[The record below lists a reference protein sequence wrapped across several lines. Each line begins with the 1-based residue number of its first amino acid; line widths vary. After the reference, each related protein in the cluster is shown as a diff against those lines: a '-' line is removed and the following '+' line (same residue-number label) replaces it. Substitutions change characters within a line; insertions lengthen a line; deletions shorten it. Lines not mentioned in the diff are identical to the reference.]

1 MASASSGCRGSEM
14 TITRV
19 LVANRG
25 EIARRVFRT
34 ARAMGLST
42 FAVYSDGDA
51 DAPFVSDADLAI
63 PLGGTTA
70 TESYLDG
77 VKVLAAAQRVGA
89 DAIHPG
95 YGFLSENAGFARA
108 VTDAGLAW
116 IGPPP
121 DAIAAMGD
129 KLSAKRMMDEAG
141 VPTLPS
147 IEVTD
152 DTDVAAAGEQIGYP
166 VLVKA
171 SAGGGGKGMRIVEA
185 PDGLVDAIAGA
196 KREAA
201 SSFGDDTVFLE
212 RYLPAPRHVEIQV
225 LGDTHGTVLHL
236 FERECS
242 IQRRHQKVIEEAPS
256 PALTPAVRE
265 QMGAAAVAAVQAIGY
280 HSAGTVEFLLDG
292 DGDDAS
298 FYFLEVNTRLQVEHP
313 VTEEITGLDLVR
325 EMIRVA
331 DGEALGYGQQDLSIT
346 GHAIEARLYA
356 EDPSNDFLPATGT
369 MSIWEPASDPAA
381 RFDSGVEEG
390 SVVGVEFDP
399 MLAKVVVHAPTRREA
414 SLRLALALERTR
426 LGGVVTNRDFLVA
439 TLRSDEFLD
448 GDTTTDFIDRVGVP
462 GQREVSPDELTMAA
476 TAVALRSQ
484 DTNRAAATQLAFM
497 QSGYRNSSMPDEELL
512 LRHGD
517 VDATARYRRQR
528 DGSYRIAIGDGE
540 PFSATLHQVHED
552 AIDFEIGGV
561 RGTATATR
569 VGGTW
574 YVSTPVGAVT
584 LHELPRFPDGSGEA
598 VAGAQVAPMPGKILA
613 IEIGV
618 GDSVETGQV
627 LVLMEAM
634 KMEHQITAPAAGE
647 VTEVRVNV
655 GDQVDNGEI
664 LVVVDVGG

>member
-1 MASASSGCRGSEM
+1 M

-25 EIARRVFRT
+25 EIARRVFRS

-42 FAVYSDGDA
+42 VAVYSDGDA
-51 DAPFVSDADLAI
+51 DAPFVADADLAV
-63 PLGGTTA
+63 PLGGFSP

-77 VKVLAAAQRVGA
+77 SKILEAARRTGA

-95 YGFLSENAGFARA
+95 YGFLSENAAFARA
-108 VTDAGLAW
+108 VADAGITW

-129 KLSAKRMMDEAG
+129 KLSAKRMMVDAG

-147 IEVTD
+147 VEVTD
-152 DTDVAAAGEQIGYP
+152 DTDVAAAGEQIGFP

-185 PDGLVDAIAGA
+185 PDALADAIAGA

-212 RYLPAPRHVEIQV
+212 RYLAAPRHVEIQV

-256 PALTPAVRE
+256 PALTPALRE

-292 DGDDAS
+292 EGDDAS

-325 EMIRVA
+325 EMIRIA
-331 DGEALGYGQQDLSIT
+331 DGEALGYSQGDLSIG

-356 EDPSNDFLPATGT
+356 EDPANGFLPAIGT
-369 MSIWEPASDPAA
+369 MSIWEPASDPTA
-381 RFDSGVEEG
+381 RYDSGIEAG
-390 SVVGVEFDP
+390 SVVGVDFDP

-414 SLRLALALERTR
+414 ALRLALALERTR
-426 LGGVVTNRDFLVA
+426 LAGVTTNRDFLVA
-439 TLRSDEFLD
+439 TLRTEEFLA
-448 GDTTTDFIDRVGVP
+448 GDTTTDFIDRVGVA
-462 GQREVSPDELTMAA
+462 GQRDPSPAELDLVAA
-476 TAVALRSQ
+476 AVMLRSQ
-484 DTNRAAATQLAFM
+484 DANRRAATQLAFM
-497 QSGYRNSSMPDEELL
+497 PSGYRNSSMPPEELL
-512 LRHGD
+512 LLHGETD
-517 VDATARYRRQR
+517 LTARYRRRR
-528 DGSYRIAIGDGE
+528 DGSYELSVGGGDTVT
-540 PFSATLHQVHED
+540 ATLHGVDGD
-552 AIDFEIGGV
+552 AVDFELDGLRTVAHVSRVDGGWHV
-561 RGTATATR
+561 TSVHGS
-569 VGGTW
+569 
-574 YVSTPVGAVT
+574 VSVEAPS
-584 LHELPRFPDGSGEA
+584 RFPDGSGEA
-598 VAGAQVAPMPGKILA
+598 VAGAQVAPMPGKILR
-613 IEIGV
+613 IDV
-618 GDSVETGQV
+618 THGDQVEAGQV

-634 KMEHQITAPAAGE
+634 KMEHQITAPSAGQ
-647 VTEVRVNV
+647 VSEVRVAV
-655 GDQVDNGEI
+655 GEQVDNGEI
-664 LVVVDVGG
+664 LVVIDPA